1 MKDNIKGLYFKLNM
15 ENPYDK
21 EIYQFFMSEPEKEKC
36 NKIDLLSNMVRIYGS
51 SFGGRK
57 NDCP

>member
-21 EIYQFFMSEPEKEKC
+21 EIYQFFMSEPEKRKC
-36 NKIDLLSNMVRIYGS
+36 NKIDLLSSMIRIYKQEPQEDS
-51 SFGGRK
+51 
-57 NDCP
+57 